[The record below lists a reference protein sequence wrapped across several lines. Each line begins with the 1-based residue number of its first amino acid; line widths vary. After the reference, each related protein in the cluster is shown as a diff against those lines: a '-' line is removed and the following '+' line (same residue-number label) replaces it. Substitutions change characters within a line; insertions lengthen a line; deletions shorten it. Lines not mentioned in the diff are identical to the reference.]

1 LHNRL
6 GLFDN
11 RLHFWHEY
19 INSFITGL
27 QSNLAS
33 VDDAPQ
39 FLHTNASDT
48 LDDLRKCSFLFL
60 HALHALSFFPIPHPS
75 L

>member
-1 LHNRL
+1 LNYSIFSGLHNRL

-27 QSNLAS
+27 QTILAS

-39 FLHTNASDT
+39 FLHTNAFDASDG
-48 LDDLRKCSFLFL
+48 LRK
-60 HALHALSFFPIPHPS
+60 
-75 L
+75 

>member
-1 LHNRL
+1 MVFSGLHNRL
-6 GLFDN
+6 GLSDN

-27 QSNLAS
+27 QTILAS

-39 FLHTNASDT
+39 FLQTNALDVS
-48 LDDLRKCSFLFL
+48 DDLRK
-60 HALHALSFFPIPHPS
+60 
-75 L
+75 

>member
-1 LHNRL
+1 MILSGLHNRL
-6 GLFDN
+6 GVSDN

-27 QSNLAS
+27 QTSLAS

-39 FLHTNASDT
+39 LLHTNALDAS
-48 LDDLRKCSFLFL
+48 DDLSK
-60 HALHALSFFPIPHPS
+60 
-75 L
+75 